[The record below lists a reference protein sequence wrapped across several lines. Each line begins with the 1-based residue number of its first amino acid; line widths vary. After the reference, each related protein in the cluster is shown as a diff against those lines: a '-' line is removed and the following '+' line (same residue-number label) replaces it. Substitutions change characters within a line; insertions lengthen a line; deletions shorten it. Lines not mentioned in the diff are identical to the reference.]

1 MTDGQSRSNFRL
13 FAGVRLVSSLTL
25 ASRVLGLLRD
35 MGMAAVFGNGAV
47 LDAFTVAFR
56 IPNLARRLFGEG
68 ALSTALIPVFLRESE
83 RGGPDRAWR
92 VASSVVTVVGV
103 LLAGG
108 VILAETILWAA
119 TKLIPCG
126 IEARLLMGL
135 AAVMLPY
142 LLLICAAAQLGA
154 VLQALGHF
162 TWPALLPIILNVGWI
177 AAIWCVTPHFT
188 TPEAKVYALATTIV
202 GLGLVQLVAPWPTLR
217 RFGFRYRF
225 DWSSTR
231 ESVTEVMRTMFPIV
245 LGLSITQLN
254 TLCDSL
260 IAWGFSA

>member
-1 MTDGQSRSNFRL
+1 MTDRQTLSEIRL
-13 FAGVRLVSSLTL
+13 FAGVRLVGLLTL
-25 ASRVLGLLRD
+25 ASRVLGLVRD
-35 MGMAAVFGNGAV
+35 VGMAAVFGNGAV

-83 RGGPDRAWR
+83 QGGPDRAWA

-108 VILAETILWAA
+108 VVLAEAGLWAA
-119 TKLIPCG
+119 VTLIPCG
-126 IEARLLMGL
+126 PEARLLIGL

-142 LLLICAAAQLGA
+142 VLLICAAAQLGA

-177 AAIWCVTPHFT
+177 AAIVLVTPYFV
-188 TPEAKVYALATTIV
+188 TPEAKVYALATAIV
-202 GLGLVQLVAPWPTLR
+202 GTSAII
-217 RFGFRYRF
+217 
-225 DWSSTR
+225 
-231 ESVTEVMRTMFPIV
+231 VTHR
-245 LGLSITQLN
+245 
-254 TLCDSL
+254 
-260 IAWGFSA
+260 IAGPVFVVHRAIKA